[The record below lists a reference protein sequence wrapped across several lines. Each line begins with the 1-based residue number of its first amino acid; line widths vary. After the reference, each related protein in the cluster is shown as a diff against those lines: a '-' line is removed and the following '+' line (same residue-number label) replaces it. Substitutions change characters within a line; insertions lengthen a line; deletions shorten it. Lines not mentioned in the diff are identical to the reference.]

1 MVMDE
6 DVRKTNDVERTQ
18 RTEVVYPTK
27 TSASDVAITSQVP
40 PPLLIFGAPIK
51 ETVIEILSFEG
62 NLFYYC
68 MCTKETGPNNNPD
81 NAINECFDY

>member
-6 DVRKTNDVERTQ
+6 DVGKTNDVERTQ

-62 NLFYYC
+62 NLFYYVH
-68 MCTKETGPNNNPD
+68 KRNGPNNNPD